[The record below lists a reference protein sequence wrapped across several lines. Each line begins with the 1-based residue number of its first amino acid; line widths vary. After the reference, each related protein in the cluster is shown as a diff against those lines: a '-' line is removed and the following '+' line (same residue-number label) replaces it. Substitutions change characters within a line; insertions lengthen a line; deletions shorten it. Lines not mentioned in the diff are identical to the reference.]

1 MKTLVTL
8 LLACCFGSAMA
19 QSNLPACPSSVD
31 VLWNNCYGSFVYP
44 AGAKYVGEYKLDKP
58 YGQRTTTF
66 ANGYKYVGEFKSDK
80 RNGQGTY
87 HYPDGR
93 RHLGEWV
100 NGIPNGRFIEFRAD
114 GSVEKSGIY
123 ANGKLVRPQVVEPGI
138 FTSARPPGIPQ
149 LANWRCVGW
158 RFATPVDVCE
168 ADRDGACATEIR
180 STLARFS
187 SGGDSDRYCAN
198 TLREAEDARKSIEPF
213 LASCGAK
220 YANYPEEKL
229 CRLLNETPQCKPKI
243 LFALEQ
249 IGSQELC
256 KGGLATV
263 EIVDNGSNQG
273 AKEKLSDCTGS
284 VMVFSDGRESCTSS
298 YSTVI
303 RGDVGL
309 SDALTSKLYGEFYAF
324 ASNMIL
330 GGGGGFGGTGARF
343 HGSGGSQKSLAQ
355 ASRIAVNECES
366 VRSRLVPF
374 VSGTTTFKRT
384 DECVLLIS
392 AEPAGPLNVTL
403 SEAEFHK
410 TWPSD
415 QLIYTRNVKMYGEAY
430 AKSQLSEPPPQ
441 VQAEAKPELSDL
453 EKALAEAE
461 EAKRKQ
467 AELQAQLVAAQQ
479 QTPAKPPPKI
489 APQGKRVA
497 LVIGNAKYKFNPLSN
512 PVNDATDMA
521 ASLRSVGFDVIE
533 VKDATLKQMRAATR
547 QFADKLEVS
556 DVGLVYYSGHGIE
569 VKGKNYLIPV
579 NADIRREYEVVDQAF
594 DASNLLRM
602 MEGLQSGTKKRVNIL
617 IVDACRNN
625 DLPKSWRST
634 NNGLARMDAPAG
646 SFISFATAPGQVAS
660 DGQGRNSPYTK
671 HLLQALKQPGM
682 PIEQVFKQVRRKV
695 MAETAGEQVPWEN
708 SSLVGDFYF
717 TVAK

>member
-31 VLWNNCYGSFVYP
+31 VPWTNCYGTETYADGGKYEGEYKSSDPHGQGTFTYANGDKYVGGHAHGLRNGQGTYTF
-44 AGAKYVGEYKLDKP
+44 ANGNKYVGEYNYNKKH
-58 YGQRTTTF
+58 GQGTFTF
-66 ANGYKYVGEFKSDK
+66 ANGYKYVGEWKDNK
-80 RNGQGTY
+80 YNGQGIKF
-87 HYPDGR
+87 
-93 RHLGEWV
+93 LA
-100 NGIPNGRFIEFRAD
+100 NGNVD
-114 GSVEKSGIY
+114 KSGIWKE
-123 ANGKLVRPQVVEPGI
+123 NELVQSKFIDVAT
-138 FTSARPPGIPQ
+138 FTRIPNLSNSASNLAQ
-149 LANWRCVGW
+149 LRQ
-158 RFATPVDVCE
+158 
-168 ADRDGACATEIR
+168 TEEQPMAQ
-180 STLARFS
+180 SAAES
-187 SGGDSDRYCAN
+187 S
-198 TLREAEDARKSIEPF
+198 
-213 LASCGAK
+213 
-220 YANYPEEKL
+220 
-229 CRLLNETPQCKPKI
+229 
-243 LFALEQ
+243 ALEQ
-249 IGSQELC
+249 
-256 KGGLATV
+256 
-263 EIVDNGSNQG
+263 DP
-273 AKEKLSDCTGS
+273 
-284 VMVFSDGRESCTSS
+284 
-298 YSTVI
+298 
-303 RGDVGL
+303 
-309 SDALTSKLYGEFYAF
+309 
-324 ASNMIL
+324 
-330 GGGGGFGGTGARF
+330 
-343 HGSGGSQKSLAQ
+343 
-355 ASRIAVNECES
+355 NEDE
-366 VRSRLVPF
+366 RSRLALF
-374 VSGTTTFKRT
+374 EKWQSDEIKRI
-384 DECVLLIS
+384 E
-392 AEPAGPLNVTL
+392 AL
-403 SEAEFHK
+403 SQPYLQA
-410 TWPSD
+410 
-415 QLIYTRNVKMYGEAY
+415 QA
-430 AKSQLSEPPPQ
+430 Q

-467 AELQAQLVAAQQ
+467 AELEAQLLATQ
-479 QTPAKPPPKI
+479 KPTQPPFKI

-497 LVIGNAKYKFNPLSN
+497 LVIGNAKYRFSPLNN

-602 MEGLQSGTKKRVNIL
+602 MESLQSGTKKRVNIL

-717 TVAK
+717 TVAR

>member
-1 MKTLVTL
+1 MRPVKTFLVVL
-8 LLACCFGSAMA
+8 CLMAGSAMA
-19 QSNLPACPSSVD
+19 QSNLAACGGD
-31 VLWNNCYGSFVYP
+31 YRIWTDCFGTD
-44 AGAKYVGEYKLDKP
+44 GGYVGEFKDGKFN
-58 YGQRTTTF
+58 GQGTYTYYS
-66 ANGYKYVGEFKSDK
+66 GDKYVGEFKDGTF
-80 RNGQGTY
+80 NGQG
-87 HYPDGR
+87 
-93 RHLGEWV
+93 
-100 NGIPNGRFIEFRAD
+100 IEFNAD
-114 GSVEKSGIY
+114 GSIQQSGIFEK
-123 ANGKLVRPQVVEPGI
+123 GKLVRAEVIDPTNFTRIKLDQSLNI
-138 FTSARPPGIPQ
+138 FTAGRLEDLEDPDSIRRLIFAAVPNAPSDVVDEAVRLQIIENKQ
-149 LANWRCVGW
+149 LK
-158 RFATPVDVCE
+158 
-168 ADRDGACATEIR
+168 ADAEKTK
-180 STLARFS
+180 
-187 SGGDSDRYCAN
+187 
-198 TLREAEDARKSIEPF
+198 REKV
-213 LASCGAK
+213 
-220 YANYPEEKL
+220 
-229 CRLLNETPQCKPKI
+229 
-243 LFALEQ
+243 ALE
-249 IGSQELC
+249 
-256 KGGLATV
+256 A
-263 EIVDNGSNQG
+263 
-273 AKEKLSDCTGS
+273 
-284 VMVFSDGRESCTSS
+284 
-298 YSTVI
+298 
-303 RGDVGL
+303 
-309 SDALTSKLYGEFYAF
+309 
-324 ASNMIL
+324 
-330 GGGGGFGGTGARF
+330 
-343 HGSGGSQKSLAQ
+343 H
-355 ASRIAVNECES
+355 
-366 VRSRLVPF
+366 
-374 VSGTTTFKRT
+374 
-384 DECVLLIS
+384 LI
-392 AEPAGPLNVTL
+392 
-403 SEAEFHK
+403 
-410 TWPSD
+410 
-415 QLIYTRNVKMYGEAY
+415 
-430 AKSQLSEPPPQ
+430 
-441 VQAEAKPELSDL
+441 AEARQQ
-453 EKALAEAE
+453 AEAE

-479 QTPAKPPPKI
+479 QTQVKPTAQI

-497 LVIGNAKYKFNPLSN
+497 LVIGNAKYKFNPLNN

-717 TVAK
+717 TVAR